1 MTCGSSAHQQP
12 SSFLQVIGALHWE
25 QWVST
30 GKLWP
35 EWRRASSARKF
46 GALGLGWF
54 SCQRG
59 EPDAILKCS
68 LPAGETR
75 ESRVFHAPAITYG
88 KFELLMRT
96 PDIRPYKGKFPQIA
110 ASAYIDPA
118 AVVIGDVVIGEES
131 SVWPMTVVR
140 GDVHHIRIGK
150 RTNIQDGCALHVMKD
165 QYPLML
171 GDEVTVGHSVTLHGC
186 NIHSHVLIGMGC
198 IILNGAVIGENS
210 IIAAGTLITER
221 TVIPAGSLVMGSPGK
236 VKRELTE
243 ADCESIGK
251 YAERYSGYREIY
263 REESAG
269 RGERID
275 WSELEG

>member
-1 MTCGSSAHQQP
+1 
-12 SSFLQVIGALHWE
+12 LLRGALAVFLSAGRSGCYLE
-25 QWVST
+25 VFAAC
-30 GKLWP
+30 
-35 EWRRASSARKF
+35 WRIAR
-46 GALGLGWF
+46 G
-54 SCQRG
+54 S
-59 EPDAILKCS
+59 
-68 LPAGETR
+68 
-75 ESRVFHAPAITYG
+75 VFPAPAITYG

-150 RTNIQDGCALHVMKD
+150 RTNIQDGCVLHVMKD
-165 QYPLML
+165 QYPLLL

-186 NIHSHVLIGMGC
+186 TIRSHVLIGMGC

-221 TVIPAGSLVMGSPGK
+221 TVIPPGSLVMGSPGK

-243 ADCESIGK
+243 EDCESIGK
-251 YAERYSGYREIY
+251 YAERYAAYSVIY
-263 REESAG
+263 REEAAE
-269 RGERID
+269 RGEQID
-275 WSELEG
+275 WSKLED

>member
-1 MTCGSSAHQQP
+1 M
-12 SSFLQVIGALHWE
+12 
-25 QWVST
+25 
-30 GKLWP
+30 
-35 EWRRASSARKF
+35 
-46 GALGLGWF
+46 
-54 SCQRG
+54 
-59 EPDAILKCS
+59 
-68 LPAGETR
+68 
-75 ESRVFHAPAITYG
+75 
-88 KFELLMRT
+88 MRT

-118 AVVIGDVVIGEES
+118 AVVIGDVAIGEES

-150 RTNIQDGCALHVMKD
+150 RTNIQDGCVLHVMKD
-165 QYPLML
+165 EYPMVL
-171 GDEVTVGHSVTLHGC
+171 GDQVTVGHSVTLHGC
-186 NIHSHVLIGMGC
+186 TIHSHVLIGMGS

-263 REESAG
+263 REEAAG